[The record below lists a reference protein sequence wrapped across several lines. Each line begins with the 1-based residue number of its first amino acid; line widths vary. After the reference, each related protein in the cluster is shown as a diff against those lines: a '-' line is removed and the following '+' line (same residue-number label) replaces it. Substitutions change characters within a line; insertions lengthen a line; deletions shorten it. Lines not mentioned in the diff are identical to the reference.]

1 MDFIIPD
8 FKKRQLNNYQKM
20 EFIFKEIEKNGLQDD
35 KAMRLILHSCCA
47 PCSSHVISVLTE
59 YFNITVLYY
68 NPNIEPYDEY
78 LKRKNEEIR
87 FIKEFSEGGN
97 TRHSLD
103 LMDCDYD
110 NDKFH
115 EMVRGMEMLPEGG
128 ERCFLC
134 YEERLRKAA
143 LVARDNGYDFF
154 TTTLSVS
161 PYKNAEKIN
170 EIGERLEKEIGVK
183 FLYSDFKKKNGYLN
197 SIKLSKEYNLYRQDY
212 CGCIYSKRDSKC
224 KECKKNSEKFDDC
237 STIK

>member
-103 LMDCDYD
+103 LIDCDYD

-170 EIGERLEKEIGVK
+170 EIGDRLEKEIGVK

-224 KECKKNSEKFDDC
+224 KECKKNSEKFTDC